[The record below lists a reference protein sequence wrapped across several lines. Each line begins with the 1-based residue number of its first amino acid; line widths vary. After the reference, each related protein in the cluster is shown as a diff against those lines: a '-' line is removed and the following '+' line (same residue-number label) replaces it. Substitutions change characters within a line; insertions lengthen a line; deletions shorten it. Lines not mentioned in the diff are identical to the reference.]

1 MAARQTALGVL
12 IACRKQGAWSD
23 GVMKEYAQRDRLD
36 RREAALAARLCYGV
50 LQNRMLLDSYLSQ
63 LVQGRLRDL
72 QPVVLDILRL
82 GLYQILCMDKIPDS
96 AAVNEAVEQGKKYA
110 NPRAA
115 GLINGVLR
123 SAIRRRG
130 ALKEPQDLATRYSH
144 PQPLVELL
152 AGEMDQEDL
161 ERVLEAD
168 NQAPETVLQ
177 ANPLAG
183 DPGELPAAIESAGG
197 NCAPHP
203 WLERCFLIAGAGS
216 LERLEAYRQGRC
228 YVQDAASRL
237 AVRCAGVRP
246 GMRVLDSCAAP
257 GGKSFAAAV
266 DLAGQGSLIAC
277 DIHDH
282 KLALIEK
289 GAARLGLSCIETWL
303 QDARKPVPEWEDA
316 MDRVLVDAPCSGL
329 GIIRKKPDIRYKNLA
344 ETEKLP
350 QLQLEILSN
359 QARYVKP
366 GGVLLY
372 STCTILRRENRQV
385 VQAFLEHHPDFFLI
399 PLELP
404 GGIPEESVGMVTLLP
419 GKFDT
424 DGFFICKMGR
434 RP

>member
-1 MAARQTALGVL
+1 M
-12 IACRKQGAWSD
+12 
-23 GVMKEYAQRDRLD
+23 
-36 RREAALAARLCYGV
+36 LA
-50 LQNRMLLDSYLSQ
+50 
-63 LVQGRLRDL
+63 
-72 QPVVLDILRL
+72 
-82 GLYQILCMDKIPDS
+82 
-96 AAVNEAVEQGKKYA
+96 
-110 NPRAA
+110 
-115 GLINGVLR
+115 
-123 SAIRRRG
+123 
-130 ALKEPQDLATRYSH
+130 
-144 PQPLVELL
+144 
-152 AGEMDQEDL
+152 
-161 ERVLEAD
+161 AD

-197 NCAPHP
+197 SCVPHP

-237 AVRCAGVRP
+237 AVRCAGVQP

-257 GGKSFAAAV
+257 GGKSFAAAM
-266 DLAGQGSLIAC
+266 DMGGQGRLISC
-277 DIHDH
+277 DIHRH
-282 KLALIEK
+282 KLTLIQQ
-289 GAARLGLSCIETWL
+289 GAARLGLSCIATRL
-303 QDARKPVPEWEDA
+303 QDAREPVPEWEDA

-329 GIIRKKPDIRYKNLA
+329 GIIRKKPDIRYKDLA
-344 ETEKLP
+344 GTEALP
-350 QLQLEILSN
+350 RLQLEILN
-359 QARYVKP
+359 CQARYVKP
-366 GGVLLY
+366 GGALLY

-385 VQAFLEHHPDFFLI
+385 VQVFLEHHPDFFLI